1 VLDGLVFPL
10 VSEENNLMLAAIFS
24 LDEIT
29 TVVRSMDGSKCPGP
43 DGFIFNFIKEFWWL
57 IRHDVRI
64 LFDQFYGNECI
75 PQCLLAYFLTLVPK
89 TKSPQ
94 CLGDF
99 RPISL
104 LGCIY
109 KLLAKVLAARLTSVM
124 DPLISESQSAFL
136 KGRQLVEGVVVMNE
150 VIDFAKRRGKECI
163 ILKVDFEK
171 AYDSVDWGFVDYML
185 LRFGFCDK
193 WRAWMRACICAG
205 NMSVLINGSPTG
217 EINIKRGLKQGDPL
231 APLLFLLVA
240 EGLGLI
246 MRRAVELNLFRP
258 FLLGREEVPISILQY
273 ADDTLCIGEACIE
286 NLWLLKAML
295 RGFEMASGLKV
306 NFSKSCLI
314 GINVGDEFMNMG
326 TDFLNCKRGVTLF
339 KYLGLPAEANPRK
352 VATWE
357 PMLKVIRGRLGSWG
371 NKHISLGGRIVMINA
386 VLSAIPVFFLSYM
399 KMPLKVWREVVKIQR
414 TFLWG
419 GLSKRSKTCWVCWE
433 DICKPKK
440 EGGLGIRD
448 LRLVNISLLA
458 KWRWKLLSC
467 DRTLWKDAIIAKYG
481 SEIVG
486 VGNLGASQIHRDA
499 SIWWRDI
506 CSLDKNNNWFAEVVE
521 KRVGNGNLTS
531 FWGDVWVGNQ
541 SLQNYFPRIF
551 SISNQQRATIS
562 SMGEWVGGGWR
573 WVLSWRREFFDWE
586 VPIYREFMDHIQQ
599 FVPSVREVTWVWC
612 DDRADGFSVKSCYF
626 MLLRKFRE
634 QRLLDPCTMFAV
646 SKIWSCGIP
655 SKISAFSWQLL
666 LNRIPTKENLCKRG
680 IIPQHQSVCIFCNGS
695 LESAVHLF
703 LHCDTA
709 AKVWYEIMSWL
720 GLVIIVPLNIAS
732 AFACLVEHGKGKKE
746 KVCLSLIW
754 NSYMWSMWK
763 FRNDCIFNN
772 KNVVIGEVVDHVKF
786 QSWKWFV
793 GKVAKSPCLLYEW
806 QWSPMDCFKR

>member
-1 VLDGLVFPL
+1 
-10 VSEENNLMLAAIFS
+10 
-24 LDEIT
+24 
-29 TVVRSMDGSKCPGP
+29 
-43 DGFIFNFIKEFWWL
+43 
-57 IRHDVRI
+57 
-64 LFDQFYGNECI
+64 
-75 PQCLLAYFLTLVPK
+75 
-89 TKSPQ
+89 
-94 CLGDF
+94 
-99 RPISL
+99 
-104 LGCIY
+104 
-109 KLLAKVLAARLTSVM
+109 
-124 DPLISESQSAFL
+124 
-136 KGRQLVEGVVVMNE
+136 
-150 VIDFAKRRGKECI
+150 
-163 ILKVDFEK
+163 
-171 AYDSVDWGFVDYML
+171 
-185 LRFGFCDK
+185 
-193 WRAWMRACICAG
+193 
-205 NMSVLINGSPTG
+205 
-217 EINIKRGLKQGDPL
+217 
-231 APLLFLLVA
+231 
-240 EGLGLI
+240 
-246 MRRAVELNLFRP
+246 
-258 FLLGREEVPISILQY
+258 
-273 ADDTLCIGEACIE
+273 
-286 NLWLLKAML
+286 
-295 RGFEMASGLKV
+295 
-306 NFSKSCLI
+306 
-314 GINVGDEFMNMG
+314 
-326 TDFLNCKRGVTLF
+326 
-339 KYLGLPAEANPRK
+339 
-352 VATWE
+352 
-357 PMLKVIRGRLGSWG
+357 
-371 NKHISLGGRIVMINA
+371 
-386 VLSAIPVFFLSYM
+386 
-399 KMPLKVWREVVKIQR
+399 
-414 TFLWG
+414 
-419 GLSKRSKTCWVCWE
+419 
-433 DICKPKK
+433 
-440 EGGLGIRD
+440 
-448 LRLVNISLLA
+448 
-458 KWRWKLLSC
+458 
-467 DRTLWKDAIIAKYG
+467 LWKDAIIAKYG

-599 FVPSVREVTWVWC
+599 FVPSVREDTWVWC

-626 MLLRKFRE
+626 LLLRKFRE

-695 LESAVHLF
+695 LELAVHLF

-772 KNVVIGEVVDHVKF
+772 KNVVIGEVVDHVRF